1 MIMNLLVIIF
11 YIIATI
17 FSIKTISYGIFELKQ
32 KNFFGGT
39 FVILFSVFSYV
50 LFFIAMYLT

>member
-1 MIMNLLVIIF
+1 MNLLVIIF